1 MKKALDSKVPPAVN
15 FHLWEPCNM
24 KCKFCF
30 ATFQDVKESILPK
43 GHLPEEDALKI
54 IQLIAEAGFEKI
66 TFAGGEPTLCTW
78 LYKLI
83 ISAKSLGMTTSIVT
97 NGTNLSETFLDKV
110 NGQLDWIAL
119 SVDSLDEAT
128 NIKAGRAKGG
138 KYPLGQAEYLDIIE
152 RVKKR
157 GIKLKINTVV
167 HALNYQEDMSN
178 FIRLVNPKRWKVFQV
193 LPIVGQNDTHINEFK
208 ITQSQFEVFKNTH
221 ANLSNHVKIVIEDN
235 TAMTGSYAMI
245 DPAGRFFDNT
255 KSRLTYS
262 KPILTCGVE
271 EAFNQVQFS
280 EEVFTG
286 REGRY
291 DWR

>member
-83 ISAKSLGMTTSIVT
+83 ISAKSFGMTTSIVT
-97 NGTNLSETFLDKV
+97 NGTNLTETFLDKV

-119 SVDSLDEAT
+119 SVDSLDEET
-128 NIKAGRAKGG
+128 NIMAGRAKGG

-152 RVKKR
+152 RVKKK

-193 LPIVGQNDTHINEFK
+193 LPIVGQNDTHINDFK
-208 ITQSQFEVFKNTH
+208 ITQSQFELFKNTH
-221 ANLSNHVKIVIEDN
+221 ANLLEHVKIVIEDN

-255 KSRLTYS
+255 RSRLTYS
-262 KPILTCGVE
+262 EPILNCGVE
-271 EAFNQVQFS
+271 KAFNQVQFFD
-280 EEVFTG
+280 EVFTG

-291 DWR
+291 DWL